1 MVSRKRTAAIILAGG
16 KSERMGRPKA
26 LLDFDGVCC
35 IDLVLSAC
43 KRAGIAETI
52 VVLGH
57 RAEELAKVLAT
68 DVRTV
73 VNANYEAGQT
83 SSLKTGLARLPQEC
97 EGFLIFPVDFPLVS
111 DNDIALLLEAFR
123 AEDEDA
129 KVFIPSF
136 AMKRGHPVLLAGGMR
151 RELMNLG
158 DDEPARNVILRD
170 ESRIRYVNVENP
182 GVVEDMDTTEDYR
195 RLLAL
200 YREMRRDT

>member
-1 MVSRKRTAAIILAGG
+1 
-16 KSERMGRPKA
+16 MGRPKA
-26 LLDFDGVCC
+26 LLEFDGVRC

-57 RAEELAKVLAT
+57 RAEELAKALAT

-97 EGFLIFPVDFPLVS
+97 EGFLLFPVDFPLVS

-136 AMKRGHPVLLAGGMR
+136 AMKRGHPVLLAGDLR
-151 RELMNLG
+151 PELMNLG
-158 DDEPARNVILRD
+158 DDEPARKVILRD